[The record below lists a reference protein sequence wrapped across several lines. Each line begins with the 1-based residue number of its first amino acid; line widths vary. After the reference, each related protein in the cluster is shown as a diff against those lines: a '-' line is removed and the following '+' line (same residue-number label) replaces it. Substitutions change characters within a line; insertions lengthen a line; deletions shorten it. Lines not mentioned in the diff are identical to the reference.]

1 MVTTLFIRL
10 NMSMTFYDCSPYNK
24 TLNLFRFLLIKIFI
38 FDNPFGISTSIS
50 LNSLINGGNTR
61 IKIVNTI
68 NEITVKTRN
77 KESDRGI
84 FKPFWIWLHKLQ
96 TIFEITKEQI
106 IKRRKSLKVHI
117 INEVIKITTNL
128 KYDELL
134 NFQNILL
141 LLRIS

>member
-1 MVTTLFIRL
+1 M
-10 NMSMTFYDCSPYNK
+10 
-24 TLNLFRFLLIKIFI
+24 
-38 FDNPFGISTSIS
+38 
-50 LNSLINGGNTR
+50 
-61 IKIVNTI
+61 KIVNIITDMTAKTI
-68 NEITVKTRN
+68 NKEI
-77 KESDRGI
+77 DRGI
-84 FKPFWIWLHKLQ
+84 FKPFWIWLDKLH

-106 IKRRKSLKVHI
+106 INSRKSLRVHT